1 MFVAT
6 LVVALLQF
14 LRVRD
19 KRLLPLLALFAFLA
33 LAESREDRTPRR
45 WFQAGAA
52 AAGLSLVAVLSRPEG
67 RPSQGAPSA
76 K

>member
-19 KRLLPLLALFAFLA
+19 KRLLPLMALFGFLA
-33 LAESREDRTPRR
+33 LAESREGWVARR
-45 WFQAGAA
+45 WFQAGAV

-67 RPSQGAPSA
+67 RPSQGAPPA
-76 K
+76 R